1 MIVNENNLLEYIKTS
16 NFLDD
21 TFKNTLIK
29 YFEKLAQEQILHLV
43 KYFNIQIQEVLT
55 LLTKFKDVEV
65 CTFEEIKTN
74 IDNTTRM
81 KIKYEE
87 KQELKNEEDEFLNL
101 INAIDNL

>member
-1 MIVNENNLLEYIKTS
+1 MIVNEENLLEYIKTS
-16 NFLDD
+16 HFVDNNFR
-21 TFKNTLIK
+21 NNLIK
-29 YFEKLAQEQILHLV
+29 FFNKIEKEQISLLV
-43 KYFNIQIQEVLT
+43 KYFNIQRLEVLT

-74 IDNTTRM
+74 IDNKTRM

-101 INAIDNL
+101 VNSINNL